1 MTLRDLLI
9 KLEAI
14 PVEGMLI
21 SYRVESGSSLRE
33 PPVVN
38 LL

>member
-21 SYRVESGSSLRE
+21 SYRVESKRLE
-33 PPVVN
+33 ATT
-38 LL
+38 